1 MRRFELTNLAK
12 SYVLPAL
19 IACLA
24 AAVLAAPAS
33 AQGSMGGMGSSGA
46 KASVACKRL
55 HAGHIRCTMTVRRGA
70 GISGTV
76 RMRVSRGNVVFAVGN
91 GRVVRGKATLTMRV
105 LHKMKPGRYTVAMV
119 IRVNATKVLRLR

>member
-12 SYVLPAL
+12 SCALPTL
-19 IACLA
+19 ITCLA
-24 AAVLAAPAS
+24 IAILAQPAS
-33 AQGSMGGMGSSGA
+33 ALGSTGRKTSGT
-46 KASVACKRL
+46 SVACKRL
-55 HAGHIRCTMTVRRGA
+55 HAGHIRCTMTVKRGA

-76 RMRVSRGNVVFAVGN
+76 TMRVSRGKVVFALGH

-119 IRVNATKVLRLR
+119 IRVSATKVLRLR